1 MIYVAENGNDY
12 TGNGSSENPYRS
24 IKKAA
29 DEATAGTTVLICP
42 GIYIEEDIKPKESG
56 KSDAMIVFR
65 PEKTSDIGKVIIKHK
80 DVFDGSS
87 ITPQVRQQWLADTGW
102 SESDVQHYDNAGI
115 EYSIAARKN
124 ELTDVFNLVGRDYI
138 KIEGLVFEDYK
149 YARSTIDIMGNG
161 NVVMN
166 NQFKNL
172 GCVYHAPWSWTNMG
186 VYRPD
191 VTVPVAGQDN
201 VIRNNYFQSV
211 YGETLCYDNHS
222 Q

>member
-1 MIYVAENGNDY
+1 MEKISKFFNCITTVFKSEYFWYSRSGSGRLIYVAENGNDY

-29 DEATAGTTVLICP
+29 DEATAGITVLICP

-115 EYSIAARKN
+115 E
-124 ELTDVFNLVGRDYI
+124 
-138 KIEGLVFEDYK
+138 
-149 YARSTIDIMGNG
+149 
-161 NVVMN
+161 
-166 NQFKNL
+166 
-172 GCVYHAPWSWTNMG
+172 
-186 VYRPD
+186 
-191 VTVPVAGQDN
+191 
-201 VIRNNYFQSV
+201 
-211 YGETLCYDNHS
+211 
-222 Q
+222 